1 MYFFFMLLITQ
12 KGNMRYEEFR
22 RNLIQKG
29 TFDLKDIH
37 ILFPDF
43 DFRRL
48 FEWHKKGYI
57 SKIING
63 FYVFSDVEINESMLM
78 KIANVIYSHSYISF
92 ETALSHYGFIP
103 ESVYQITSV
112 STRKTKIFS
121 TLCGSFSYRS
131 ISPQLFFGYMIDP
144 HSGYIIA
151 SAEKALLDHLYFRKQ
166 FDENDLYEWRLNIDE
181 YRKTVNEE
189 LIEKYLRIFNN
200 KSLKRRYDI
209 LKEFINA

>member
-1 MYFFFMLLITQ
+1 MLLITQ

-29 TFDLKDIH
+29 IFDLKNISM
-37 ILFPDF
+37 LFPQF
-43 DFRRL
+43 DARRL
-48 FEWHKKGYI
+48 SEWQKKGYI

-63 FYVFSDVEINESMLM
+63 FYVFSEIEINESMLM

-92 ETALSHYGFIP
+92 ETALSYYGLIP

-112 STRKTKIFS
+112 STRKTKIFN
-121 TLCGSFSYRS
+121 TLYGSFSYRS

-144 HSGYIIA
+144 QNGYIIA
-151 SAEKALLDHLYFRKQ
+151 SVEKALLDHLYFRKQ
-166 FDENDLYEWRLNIDE
+166 FDENDLCEWRLNVEE

>member
-1 MYFFFMLLITQ
+1 MLLITQ

-29 TFDLKDIH
+29 IFDLKDIH

-48 FEWHKKGYI
+48 FEWKKKGYI
-57 SKIING
+57 YKIING
-63 FYVFSDVEINESMLM
+63 FYVFSEIEINEPMLM

-92 ETALSHYGFIP
+92 ETALSHYGLIP
-103 ESVYQITSV
+103 EAVYQITSV
-112 STRKTKIFS
+112 STRKTKIFN
-121 TLCGSFSYRS
+121 TLYGSFSYRS
-131 ISPQLFFGYMIDP
+131 ISPQLFFGYMID
-144 HSGYIIA
+144 SRNSYIIA
-151 SAEKALLDHLYFRKQ
+151 SAEKALLDHLYFRKR
-166 FDENDLYEWRLNIDE
+166 FDENDLFEWRLNIDE

>member
-1 MYFFFMLLITQ
+1 MLLITE

-22 RNLIQKG
+22 KNLIQKG
-29 TFDLKDIH
+29 IFDLKDIH
-37 ILFPDF
+37 ILFHDF

-48 FEWHKKGYI
+48 FEWQKKGYM

-63 FYVFSDVEINESMLM
+63 FYVFSDVEISESMLM

-92 ETALSHYGFIP
+92 ETALSYYGLIP

-112 STRKTKIFS
+112 STRKTKIFN
-121 TLCGSFSYRS
+121 TLYGSFSYRS

-166 FDENDLYEWRLNIDE
+166 FDENDLFEWRLNIDE
-181 YRKTVNEE
+181 YRKAVNEE

-209 LKEFINA
+209 LKEFVNA

>member
-1 MYFFFMLLITQ
+1 MLLITL

-29 TFDLKDIH
+29 IFDLKNISM
-37 ILFPDF
+37 LFPDF
-43 DFRRL
+43 DARRL
-48 FEWHKKGYI
+48 SEWQKKGYI

-63 FYVFSDVEINESMLM
+63 FYVFSEIEINELMLM

-92 ETALSHYGFIP
+92 ETALSQYGLIP
-103 ESVYQITSV
+103 ESVYQITSA
-112 STRKTKIFS
+112 STRKTKIFN
-121 TLCGSFSYRS
+121 TLYGSFSYRS

-144 HSGYIIA
+144 QSGYIIA
-151 SAEKALLDHLYFRKQ
+151 SAEKALLDHLYFRKR
-166 FDENDLYEWRLNIDE
+166 FDENDLFEWRLNIDE
-181 YRKTVNEE
+181 YRKAVNEE

>member
-1 MYFFFMLLITQ
+1 MLLITQ

-29 TFDLKDIH
+29 IFDLKNISM
-37 ILFPDF
+37 LFPDF
-43 DFRRL
+43 DARRL
-48 FEWHKKGYI
+48 SEWQKKGYI

-63 FYVFSDVEINESMLM
+63 FYVFSEIEINESMLM

-92 ETALSHYGFIP
+92 ETALSQYGLIP
-103 ESVYQITSV
+103 ESVYQITSA
-112 STRKTKIFS
+112 STRKTKIFN
-121 TLCGSFSYRS
+121 TLYGSFSYRS

-144 HSGYIIA
+144 QSGYIIA

-166 FDENDLYEWRLNIDE
+166 FDENDLFEWRLNIDE
-181 YRKTVNEE
+181 YRKAVNEE

>member
-1 MYFFFMLLITQ
+1 MLLMTQ

-29 TFDLKDIH
+29 IFDLKNISM
-37 ILFPDF
+37 LFPDF
-43 DFRRL
+43 DARRL
-48 FEWHKKGYI
+48 SEWQKKGYI

-63 FYVFSDVEINESMLM
+63 FYVFSDVEISESMLM

-92 ETALSHYGFIP
+92 ETALSHYGLIP
-103 ESVYQITSV
+103 ESVYQITSA
-112 STRKTKIFS
+112 STRKTKIFN
-121 TLCGSFSYRS
+121 TLYGSFSYRS

-166 FDENDLYEWRLNIDE
+166 FDENDLFEWRLNIDE
-181 YRKTVNEE
+181 YRKAVNEE